1 MNQRVNEMRLEMDS
15 RHRLE
20 MIGVEEEEE
29 EDEDVVTSP
38 GLNTDGVSFN
48 EPTSGMEPEPEP
60 ELVKRNHRQKK
71 RKEKKTAVMD
81 KILDTAGDKAQ
92 EKSLSEEVAFGQL
105 LAAQGRVL
113 GRIPADGDC
122 LFHAIAASIVRG
134 DGEEETDDNHVG
146 VGVGVGVGDDDGSIR
161 MRSASM
167 TEQLRSL
174 AVAELQRHRD
184 WYEVAVL
191 TSAMDIVEEQH
202 VYSHDI
208 SDMFEWY
215 CAEMSKKGTWGGEP
229 ELAALATVLQRRI
242 GVWQLSA
249 SEPLVFAPL
258 GGVDLLDPAL
268 IHICRLTAHTSLGAH
283 YCDTRSTSLP

>member
-1 MNQRVNEMRLEMDS
+1 VNQRVNEMRLEMDS

-29 EDEDVVTSP
+29 EEDEDVVTSP
-38 GLNTDGVSFN
+38 GLNADGVSFN
-48 EPTSGMEPEPEP
+48 VPTSGTEPVPVPEP
-60 ELVKRNHRQKK
+60 VKRNHRQKK

-105 LAAQGRVL
+105 LAAHGRVL

-146 VGVGVGVGDDDGSIR
+146 VGVDDDAGSIR

-174 AVAELQRHRD
+174 AVTELQSHRD

-202 VYSHDI
+202 VDSHDI

-249 SEPLVFAPL
+249 SEPLVYAPL

-283 YCDTRSTSLP
+283 YCDTRSTSLL